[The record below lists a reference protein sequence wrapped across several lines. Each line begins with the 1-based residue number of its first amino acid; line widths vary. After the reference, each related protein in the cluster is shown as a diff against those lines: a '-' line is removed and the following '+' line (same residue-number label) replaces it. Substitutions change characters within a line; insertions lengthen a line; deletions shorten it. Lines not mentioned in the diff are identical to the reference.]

1 MELGH
6 TDQASVL
13 SEVIIRSQADYEGFV
28 TKIPKRQITKTRP
41 APPSEDLLPRHPSV
55 DFENSM
61 MLAAI
66 RSDSM
71 YVAPEFKSIT
81 SDKNG
86 LSVRI
91 TDPP

>member
-41 APPSEDLLPRHPSV
+41 APPSEDLLLRHPSV

-61 MLAAI
+61 MLVAI